1 MLARKEGK
9 GGLDRRAKDE
19 RTLRHIVDE
28 FAAGFEALR
37 PVWPAVAI
45 FGSARLPQ
53 EHPYA
58 RDALR
63 VAEAL
68 SEAGFSI
75 LTGGGPGVM
84 AAANRGAGNGS
95 GRSIGLNIRLPREQ
109 APNGFAD
116 LSLDFKYFFARKV
129 MFVKYS
135 CALVGM
141 PGGYGTL
148 DEIFEAL
155 TLVQTGKIHQFPVVL
170 FGCGFWNGLFDWLRK
185 QPLREGMIDE
195 HDLALVHLTDS
206 VDEVVDRVQREY
218 ARRQAERGPRA
229 GDGRDMP

>member
-1 MLARKEGK
+1 MGGTERD
-9 GGLDRRAKDE
+9 GGLDRRAKDQ
-19 RTLRHIVDE
+19 RTLRKILSE
-28 FAAGFEALR
+28 FEAGFETLR

-45 FGSARLPQ
+45 FGSARLDPS
-53 EHPYA
+53 HPYSRA
-58 RDALR
+58 ACD
-63 VAEAL
+63 VAAEL
-68 SEAGFSI
+68 SRAGFSI
-75 LTGGGPGVM
+75 ITGGGPGIM
-84 AAANRGAGNGS
+84 AAANHGANGGA
-95 GRSIGLNIRLPREQ
+95 GRSIGLNILLPREQ

-129 MFVKYS
+129 MFIKYS

-170 FGCGFWNGLFDWLRK
+170 FGTGFWGGLFEWLRK
-185 QPLREGMIDE
+185 QPVVEGMISDE
-195 HDLALVHLTDS
+195 DLALVRLTDR
-206 VDEVVDRVQREY
+206 VDEVVDLVEREY
-218 ARRQAERGPRA
+218 ARRQRERGPRA

>member
-1 MLARKEGK
+1 MLARGAKD
-9 GGLDRRAKDE
+9 GLDRRAKDE
-19 RTLRHIVDE
+19 RTLRHIEDE
-28 FAAGFEALR
+28 FATAFDALR

-45 FGSARLPQ
+45 FGSARLAP

-58 RDALR
+58 RDATR
-63 VAEAL
+63 VAAAL
-68 SEAGFSI
+68 SQAGFSI
-75 LTGGGPGVM
+75 ITGGGPGIM
-84 AAANRGAGNGS
+84 AAANLGATQGS
-95 GRSIGLNIRLPREQ
+95 GRSIGLNIQLPNEQ
-109 APNGFAD
+109 APNEHAE

-170 FGCGFWNGLFDWLRK
+170 FGRGFWEGLFEWLRK

-195 HDLALVHLTDS
+195 HDLSLVHLTDR
-206 VDEVVDRVQREY
+206 VEELVERVQSAY